1 MILDYKHYAQ
11 IARNAIGEG
20 CVLLKNDNNTLP
32 IADNMTVSVFGRVQI
47 NSYYCGTGSGGMV
60 NAPYVVDILDGIRSQ
75 RKVNEQLVEVYQQ
88 WIEVNPYDYGSGW
101 AQEPWCQVEMPLT
114 RDIVA
119 DAAAVSDIAIMVVG
133 RSAGEDKDSAPVE
146 GSYYLNNIEEN
157 NLKLLCSQF
166 SKVVVM
172 LNCGNIM
179 DMSWVAKYNPSA
191 VLYSWHGGCESG
203 NGYADVLCGAVNPSG
218 RLTDTIA
225 VSLHANATTAHF
237 GGEISNIYQEDI
249 FVGYRY
255 FETFAQHDVLY
266 PFGYGLSY
274 TTFDMTSCVVNNTHN
289 GYNCTVTVANTGS
302 VAGKQVV
309 QIYASCPQGVLGKAS
324 RVLVGFGKTPVISA
338 GGSATIDIAV
348 SSRDMASYDDSGA
361 TGHMACWVLEAGQY
375 TLYAGFDVRNA
386 QSVHSFTQDN
396 TTVVGQCTTAL
407 TPYIEFD
414 KLTACVQG
422 DKLVAVLTPA
432 HTDIQYMPQRIALDN
447 HQVADACDCGYTF
460 DQVLGGKVKMVDF
473 VNQFSNTDLLHMAR
487 GEGMCSPKVTSGTAG
502 CIGGVTDK
510 LLDYKL
516 PIACCSDGPSGIRMD
531 SGTVA
536 FSMPNGTLIAS
547 TFNTDMASA
556 LYEQLALEMVENNID
571 TILGPGINIHRNP
584 LCGRNFEYFSEDPLL
599 TGHMA
604 VAQLK
609 ALHQYGTT
617 GTIKHFACNSQEN
630 NRRHIDAVVSE
641 RALRE
646 IYLRAFEMAVVN
658 GGAFSIMTSY
668 NPINGW
674 QAASNYGLT
683 TSILRRDWG
692 YNGLVMT
699 DWWAGTNFEISE
711 YSETNIGAMILCQ
724 NDVFMVNGCAQT
736 NSNNDNGDTC
746 IADGTVTRYH
756 LLRGALN
763 ICNFLARLNCSNGY
777 SSAKQLQVINKPVAT
792 SCKQVD
798 MGTHTVSGSTDIDVS
813 RFATDRDSASMYVL
827 HVENKGRYLAT
838 MQLSCSSASTAQV
851 SMTVKANGT
860 YMTTITVQGGTT
872 QTVQFYFDVYTNINT
887 YLEFFFRQSGMVVHS
902 LHIDKE

>member
-11 IARNAIGEG
+11 VARKAIGEG

-32 IADNMTVSVFGRVQI
+32 ITDNMTVSVFGRVQI

-60 NAPYVVDILDGIRSQ
+60 NAPYVVDVLDGIRAQ
-75 RKVNEQLVEVYQQ
+75 RKVNEQLVQVYKQ

-119 DAAAVSDIAIMVVG
+119 DAKAHSDIAVMVVG
-133 RSAGEDKDSAPVE
+133 RSAGEDKDSAAVE
-146 GSYYLNNIEEN
+146 GSYYLSSVEEC
-157 NLKLLCSQF
+157 NLQLLCSEF
-166 SKVVVM
+166 DKVVVM

-191 VLYSWHGGCESG
+191 VIYCWHGGCESG

-218 RLTDTIA
+218 RLTDTVA
-225 VSLHANATTAHF
+225 VSLHANPTTAHF
-237 GGEISNIYQEDI
+237 GGVESNTYQEDI

-255 FETFAQHDVLY
+255 FETFAKGDVLY

-274 TTFDMTSCVVNNTHN
+274 TTFDMTSCAVAVTDS

-302 VAGKQVV
+302 MAGKQVV
-309 QIYASCPQGVLGKAS
+309 QIYASCPQGKLGKAS
-324 RVLVGFGKTPVISA
+324 RVLVGFGKTPVIAVGDS
-338 GGSATIDIAV
+338 GTIDIAV
-348 SSRDMASYDDSGA
+348 ANRDMASYDECGA
-361 TGHMACWVLEAGQY
+361 TGHKACWVLEAGQY
-375 TLYAGFDVRNA
+375 TLHAGFDVA
-386 QSVHSFTQDN
+386 SALSVHSFDIDS
-396 TTVVGQCTTAL
+396 TTVVSQCTTAL
-407 TPYIEFD
+407 TPHTDFD
-414 KLTACVQG
+414 KLTASIEG
-422 DKLVAVLTPA
+422 DNVVATLTPV
-432 HTDIQYMPQRIALDN
+432 HTDNCHMKARIASDN
-447 HQVADACDCGYTF
+447 IQVPPAKDNGYTF
-460 DQVLGGKVKMVDF
+460 DQVLDGKVDVVDF
-473 VNQFSNTDLLHMAR
+473 VNQLTDTDLLHMAR

-510 LLDYKL
+510 LLECKL

-547 TFNTDMASA
+547 TFNTDVASA

-599 TGHMA
+599 TGRMA
-604 VAQLK
+604 VAQLE
-609 ALHQYGTT
+609 ALHRYGVT
-617 GTIKHFACNSQEN
+617 GTLKHFACNSQEN

-646 IYLRAFEMAVVN
+646 IYLRAFEIAVVE

-674 QAASNYGLT
+674 QAASNYDLT
-683 TSILRRDWG
+683 TTVLRGDWG

-699 DWWAGTNFEISE
+699 DWWAGTNFNIGE
-711 YSETNIGAMILCQ
+711 YSETNIGAMIACQ
-724 NDVFMVNGCAQT
+724 NDVFMVNGSAVA
-736 NSNNDNGDTC
+736 NSNNDNGDQC
-746 IADGTVTRYH
+746 IADGTITRYH
-756 LLRGALN
+756 LIRGAVN
-763 ICNFLARLNCSNGY
+763 ICNFLTRLNCSKGY
-777 SSAKQLQVINKPVAT
+777 SSASALQVINKPVAT
-792 SCKQVD
+792 THKQVD
-798 MGTHTVSGSTDIDVS
+798 MGVHTVCGSADIDVS
-813 RFATDRDSASMYVL
+813 RFVTDRDSASMYVL
-827 HVENKGRYLAT
+827 QVDSKGRYLAT

-902 LHIDKE
+902 LHVDKQ